1 MSSNQPPCMS
11 SQFRSVLQ
19 FKDYEPHLRKWD
31 YYNVIF
37 TWLSCCFLHHI
48 LWNVQIY
55 AKQNSRESEYVK
67 CVSAAW
73 SFDLCAAAFWVQN
86 QQKSQ
91 AVDAVS
97 HLSSD
102 STTPCSLL
110 PEATSEHQCYCEIS
124 LCVVRDVKGVRMNCC
139 MEAQKSGCAALR
151 QLVHEVNH
159 WNSVTNSEMSI
170 LNVLSQTG
178 SKTRPILISGVWHF

>member
-1 MSSNQPPCMS
+1 MSFLCDFHAVFFTIFCGM
-11 SQFRSVLQ
+11 
-19 FKDYEPHLRKWD
+19 FKFMPSKSAESLK
-31 YYNVIF
+31 
-37 TWLSCCFLHHI
+37 
-48 LWNVQIY
+48 
-55 AKQNSRESEYVK
+55 SEYVK
-67 CVSAAW
+67 CVSAVW
-73 SFDLCAAAFWVQN
+73 SFDLCAAASWVQN

-139 MEAQKSGCAALR
+139 IEAQKSGCAALR
-151 QLVHEVNH
+151 QLWCMRAIAETLQQTVNV
-159 WNSVTNSEMSI
+159 NIV
-170 LNVLSQTG
+170 NVLSQTG
-178 SKTRPILISGVWHF
+178 SKTRPILISGVWHL